1 MAVPSIPIPLQSRRS
16 TRTIIIAIIIITA
29 VQIWVLAGG
38 FIERERRILFVIVRR
53 RRAAPTKK
61 KAKIGR
67 FWGWEINA
75 TKGSQLGHCS
85 YWLPHSIYIISHY
98 HLSMLACGFLRERS
112 LMVTNLVVISEDK
125 LVRRRRAGWTE
136 NLRIC
141 GIHFD
146 VHGPKFYRFLFLF
159 LQVFRFLSDVI
170 LKWKKPVIFGKN
182 CLFFYFKN
190 IFEKNYKFFI
200 FLILSNLFNVLCEK

>member
-16 TRTIIIAIIIITA
+16 TRTIIIAIIAITA
-29 VQIWVLAGG
+29 VQVWVLAGG

-85 YWLPHSIYIISHY
+85 YWLPHSMYIISHY

-125 LVRRRRAGWTE
+125 LVRRRRGGWTE
-136 NLRIC
+136 YLRIC

-146 VHGPKFYRFLFLF
+146 VHGAKFYRFF
-159 LQVFRFLSDVI
+159 I
-170 LKWKKPVIFGKN
+170 
-182 CLFFYFKN
+182 FYFYFCKPSD
-190 IFEKNYKFFI
+190 F
-200 FLILSNLFNVLCEK
+200 